1 MKESERL
8 YDNALKAIDELAS
21 DTSCK
26 SEETL
31 QWLLDLRSELDT
43 RIDAI
48 EEDLD
53 SQLGDDDD

>member
-1 MKESERL
+1 MKDSERL

-26 SEETL
+26 AEETL
-31 QWLLDLRSELDT
+31 QWLLDLRTELDVK
-43 RIDAI
+43 IEAI

-53 SQLGDDDD
+53 GQLGNDDD